1 MIHEQIATGATV
13 DAAFEAALKLLNAP
27 ADADV
32 KKEILEMPV
41 KKTFGL
47 FGGAPAKVKVFY
59 EESPSS
65 TALNYFKTILKH
77 MGFEDATVTYEENE
91 HGIDINIECE
101 EYGVLIGRRGE
112 TLDAIQYLTG
122 LVANRAGEE
131 YYRVSVNAGNYRE
144 KRSKTLEALAMR
156 MATQVQRT
164 GRSVTLDAMNPYERR
179 IIHTVVQKVK
189 GTTSHS
195 VGEEN
200 NRCVVISLEEG
211 FKPLGENRPYRGG
224 NNRGRGGYR
233 GNRGGDYKGRAPY
246 SNHRDKNFSRPA
258 FDGAEKAPYNAD
270 NAEKPAAPAV
280 QEQKKD
286 YGSAPLYGRIDK

>member
-1 MIHEQIATGATV
+1 MIHEQIATGNTTE
-13 DAAFEAALKLLNAP
+13 AAFEAALALLNAP
-27 ADADV
+27 EGADV
-32 KKEILEMPV
+32 KKEIIEMPV

-47 FGGAPAKVKVFY
+47 FGGSPAKVRIYY
-59 EESPSS
+59 EESPSE
-65 TALNYFKTILKH
+65 TALQYFKTILKH
-77 MGFEDATVTYEENE
+77 MGFEDATVTAEEKE
-91 HGIDINIECE
+91 HGVEINIECE

-122 LVANRAGEE
+122 LVANRNGGE
-131 YYRVSVNAGNYRE
+131 YYRVSINAGNYRE

-200 NRCVVISLEEG
+200 NRCVVITLEEG
-211 FKPLGENRPYRGG
+211 FKPLGDNRGYRGG
-224 NNRGRGGYR
+224 RGRGGYR
-233 GNRGGDYKGRAPY
+233 GNRSGDYKGRTPY
-246 SNHRDKNFSRPA
+246 NNHRDRNFSRPA
-258 FDGAEKAPYNAD
+258 AD
-270 NAEKPAAPAV
+270 SQEAANNTETAEKPAAPQSV